1 MWFMVIYKTLSL
13 TVGHIEKEFEKMS
26 LKIKT
31 TPEIATKLKDAKTFD
46 ARLFQP
52 PHSQADKREMQKLL
66 SDLQN
71 GNRAVILIDLGR

>member
-1 MWFMVIYKTLSL
+1 
-13 TVGHIEKEFEKMS
+13 MS

-31 TPEIATKLKDAKTFD
+31 TPEIAAKLKDAKTFD

-66 SDLQN
+66 SDIQN
-71 GNRAVILIDLGR
+71 GNRAFILIDLGRQNHSARPTVVLEDFGDGCE

>member
-1 MWFMVIYKTLSL
+1 
-13 TVGHIEKEFEKMS
+13 MS

-31 TPEIATKLKDAKTFD
+31 TAEIATKLKDAKTFD
-46 ARLFQP
+46 ARMFQP

-71 GNRAVILIDLGR
+71 GNRAVTLIDLGR

>member
-1 MWFMVIYKTLSL
+1 
-13 TVGHIEKEFEKMS
+13 MS

-31 TPEIATKLKDAKTFD
+31 TPEIAAKLKDAKTFE

-66 SDLQN
+66 SDIQN
-71 GNRAVILIDLGR
+71 GNRAIIIIDLGRQNQSARLTVVLEGFTDGCE

>member
-1 MWFMVIYKTLSL
+1 
-13 TVGHIEKEFEKMS
+13 MS

-31 TPEIATKLKDAKTFD
+31 TPEIASKLKHAKTFD

-71 GNRAVILIDLGR
+71 GNRAVIVIDLGR

>member
-1 MWFMVIYKTLSL
+1 
-13 TVGHIEKEFEKMS
+13 MS

-31 TPEIATKLKDAKTFD
+31 TPDIAAKLKDAKTFD

-66 SDLQN
+66 SDIQN
-71 GNRAVILIDLGR
+71 GNRAIIIIDLGR

>member
-1 MWFMVIYKTLSL
+1 
-13 TVGHIEKEFEKMS
+13 MS

-31 TPEIATKLKDAKTFD
+31 TPEIAAKLKDAKTFD

-66 SDLQN
+66 TDFRN
-71 GNRAVILIDLGR
+71 GYRAVILIDL

>member
-1 MWFMVIYKTLSL
+1 
-13 TVGHIEKEFEKMS
+13 MS

-31 TPEIATKLKDAKTFD
+31 TTEIAAKLKDAKTFD

-66 SDLQN
+66 SDIQN
-71 GNRAVILIDLGR
+71 GNRAIIIIDLGR

>member
-1 MWFMVIYKTLSL
+1 
-13 TVGHIEKEFEKMS
+13 MS

-31 TPEIATKLKDAKTFD
+31 TAEIATKLKDAKTFD
-46 ARLFQP
+46 ARMFQP

-66 SDLQN
+66 TDLQN

>member
-1 MWFMVIYKTLSL
+1 
-13 TVGHIEKEFEKMS
+13 MS

-31 TPEIATKLKDAKTFD
+31 TPEIAAKLKDAKTFD

-66 SDLQN
+66 SDLEN
-71 GNRAVILIDLGR
+71 GNHAIIIIDLGR

>member
-1 MWFMVIYKTLSL
+1 
-13 TVGHIEKEFEKMS
+13 MS

-31 TPEIATKLKDAKTFD
+31 TPEIAAKLKDAKTFE

-66 SDLQN
+66 SVIQN

>member
-1 MWFMVIYKTLSL
+1 
-13 TVGHIEKEFEKMS
+13 MS

-31 TPEIATKLKDAKTFD
+31 TPEIASKLKDAKTFD

-66 SDLQN
+66 SNIQN
-71 GNRAVILIDLGR
+71 GNRAVILIDLGRSNHSARPTVVLEGFGDGCE

>member
-1 MWFMVIYKTLSL
+1 MWFMVIYKTLSF

-31 TPEIATKLKDAKTFD
+31 TPEIAAKLKDAKTFE

-66 SDLQN
+66 SVIQN
-71 GNRAVILIDLGR
+71 GNRAIILIDLGR

>member
-1 MWFMVIYKTLSL
+1 
-13 TVGHIEKEFEKMS
+13 MS

-31 TPEIATKLKDAKTFD
+31 TLEIASKLKDAKTFD

-66 SDLQN
+66 TDLRN

>member
-1 MWFMVIYKTLSL
+1 
-13 TVGHIEKEFEKMS
+13 MS

-31 TPEIATKLKDAKTFD
+31 TPEIAAKLKDAKTFD

-66 SDLQN
+66 SVIQN
-71 GNRAVILIDLGR
+71 GNRAIIIIDLGRQNQSARLTVVLEGFTDGCE

>member
-1 MWFMVIYKTLSL
+1 
-13 TVGHIEKEFEKMS
+13 MS

-31 TPEIATKLKDAKTFD
+31 TPEIAAKLKDAKTFE

-71 GNRAVILIDLGR
+71 GNRVFILIHLGR

>member
-1 MWFMVIYKTLSL
+1 
-13 TVGHIEKEFEKMS
+13 MS

-52 PHSQADKREMQKLL
+52 PHSKADKREMQKLL
-66 SDLQN
+66 SDIQN

>member
-1 MWFMVIYKTLSL
+1 
-13 TVGHIEKEFEKMS
+13 MS

-31 TPEIATKLKDAKTFD
+31 TPEIAKKLKDAKTFD

-52 PHSQADKREMQKLL
+52 PHSQADKREMQNLL

-71 GNRAVILIDLGR
+71 GIRVFILFHLGR

>member
-1 MWFMVIYKTLSL
+1 
-13 TVGHIEKEFEKMS
+13 MS

-31 TPEIATKLKDAKTFD
+31 TTEITSKLKDAKTFD

-66 SDLQN
+66 SDIQN

>member
-1 MWFMVIYKTLSL
+1 MN
-13 TVGHIEKEFEKMS
+13 

-31 TPEIATKLKDAKTFD
+31 TPEIAAKLKDAKTFD

-66 SDLQN
+66 SVIQN
-71 GNRAVILIDLGR
+71 GNRAIIIIDLGR

>member
-1 MWFMVIYKTLSL
+1 
-13 TVGHIEKEFEKMS
+13 MS

-31 TPEIATKLKDAKTFD
+31 TTEIASKLKDAKAFD

-66 SDLQN
+66 NDLQN
-71 GNRAVILIDLGR
+71 GNRAFILIDLGR

>member
-1 MWFMVIYKTLSL
+1 
-13 TVGHIEKEFEKMS
+13 MS

-31 TPEIATKLKDAKTFD
+31 TPEIAAKLKDAKTFE

-66 SDLQN
+66 SVIQN
-71 GNRAVILIDLGR
+71 GNRAIILIDLGR

>member
-1 MWFMVIYKTLSL
+1 
-13 TVGHIEKEFEKMS
+13 MS

-31 TPEIATKLKDAKTFD
+31 TLEIASKLKDAKTFD

-71 GNRAVILIDLGR
+71 ENRAVILIDLGR

>member
-31 TPEIATKLKDAKTFD
+31 TPEIASKLKDAKTFD

>member
-1 MWFMVIYKTLSL
+1 
-13 TVGHIEKEFEKMS
+13 MS

-31 TPEIATKLKDAKTFD
+31 IPEIAAKLKDAKTFD
-46 ARLFQP
+46 ARLFQQ

-66 SDLQN
+66 SDLRN

>member
-1 MWFMVIYKTLSL
+1 
-13 TVGHIEKEFEKMS
+13 MS

-31 TPEIATKLKDAKTFD
+31 TLEIASKLKDAKTFD

-52 PHSQADKREMQKLL
+52 PHSQADKREIQKLL

>member
-1 MWFMVIYKTLSL
+1 
-13 TVGHIEKEFEKMS
+13 MS

-31 TPEIATKLKDAKTFD
+31 TPEIASKLKDAKTFD

-66 SDLQN
+66 SVIQN
-71 GNRAVILIDLGR
+71 GNRAIIIIDLGR

>member
-1 MWFMVIYKTLSL
+1 
-13 TVGHIEKEFEKMS
+13 MS

-31 TPEIATKLKDAKTFD
+31 TPEIAAKLKDAKTFE

-66 SDLQN
+66 SVIQN
-71 GNRAVILIDLGR
+71 GNRAIIIIDLGR

>member
-1 MWFMVIYKTLSL
+1 
-13 TVGHIEKEFEKMS
+13 MS

-31 TPEIATKLKDAKTFD
+31 TPKIAAKLKDAKTFD

-66 SDLQN
+66 SDIQN
-71 GNRAVILIDLGR
+71 GNRAIIIIDLGR

>member
-1 MWFMVIYKTLSL
+1 
-13 TVGHIEKEFEKMS
+13 MS

-31 TPEIATKLKDAKTFD
+31 TPEIAAKLKDAKTFE

-66 SDLQN
+66 SVIRN